1 VTGLVKQDRTRAA
14 VVLVTT
20 WAWLG
25 SVRASVRGAVS
36 GHGAGRDDEQWE
48 LLARGVSGGETGGLR
63 HFRGCGVVVGGACH
77 GFRVSQRHAC
87 AATATGSVLVGH
99 GCAPC
104 RLVAPG
110 VRHLRPSVYFPGHFS
125 KSQCRAGVRAG
136 CPTFGAV
143 LVSVSKMVRKWE
155 WWCHQCRVCLH
166 PTRNPIHLP
175 GSRLLGSGM
184 PLICETEMCRSVHQC
199 DACVVLLIHGVL
211 MATWNGC
218 GIPANDAGRR
228 HAGLSG
234 FGGGDDVS
242 ELSCHGARE

>member
-1 VTGLVKQDRTRAA
+1 MSTPVPRPCLFPWPQGRDAESPGDAADVWLVGSHVLPLSVRDVPAGHSTSVPRPFPVNSPRSWVPITKAITSLGARQQCMKRITRNCVTGLVKQDRTRAA

-48 LLARGVSGGETGGLR
+48 LHARGVSGGETGGLR

-110 VRHLRPSVYFPGHFS
+110 GRHLRPSVYFPGHFS

-143 LVSVSKMVRKWE
+143 LVSVSKMVR
-155 WWCHQCRVCLH
+155 Q
-166 PTRNPIHLP
+166 
-175 GSRLLGSGM
+175 
-184 PLICETEMCRSVHQC
+184 
-199 DACVVLLIHGVL
+199 
-211 MATWNGC
+211 
-218 GIPANDAGRR
+218 
-228 HAGLSG
+228 
-234 FGGGDDVS
+234 
-242 ELSCHGARE
+242 